1 MYCRLISFVNKHNI
15 LLEVQ
20 NEFRKMKSTETTS
33 QTFIETI
40 QQATDQCLQVVF

>member
-1 MYCRLISFVNKHNI
+1 
-15 LLEVQ
+15 
-20 NEFRKMKSTETTS
+20 MKPTETTS